1 MEALK
6 ETLTTGWTLKR
17 ALGGAMGLFVAIQAI
32 VLKDA
37 LLGAFSAFF
46 LIQIA
51 TNTGCFSS
59 AGCGVQVNDSTET
72 RIPTKKL
79 DL

>member
-1 MEALK
+1 METLK
-6 ETLTTGWTLKR
+6 ETLLTGWTLKR
-17 ALGGAMGLFVAIQAI
+17 TLGGAMGLFVAVQAI

-46 LIQIA
+46 LFQIA
-51 TNTGCFSS
+51 TNTGCFGST
-59 AGCGVQVNDSTET
+59 GCGVQVNNTTEA

>member
-1 MEALK
+1 METLK
-6 ETLTTGWTLKR
+6 ERLLTGWTLRR

-51 TNTGCFSS
+51 ANIGCFSS
-59 AGCGVQVNDSTET
+59 AGCGVQINNTTEA